1 MEIVIV
7 RGGGDIA
14 SGIIHRLH
22 RAGFKV
28 VVLEIENP
36 LTIRRKVSFSEAI
49 YAEETEVEGV
59 KGVLAKNLDDIKDI
73 LKKGFIPVYIDPKG
87 DIIKELKPLAVV
99 DAILAKRNLGTTKG
113 MAPITIGV
121 GPGFEAGVD
130 VDLVVET
137 QRGHN
142 LGRVIN
148 RGKPAENT
156 GIPGEVMGY
165 REERVLRATG
175 DGIVK
180 SFYKIGDK
188 VKIGDIICQVG
199 ESQVAAEIDGV
210 LRGIIK
216 EGLYVH
222 RGLKIGDIDPRNIVE
237 YAFTIS
243 DKARAVG
250 GGILEGILYLR
261 KERVI

>member
-14 SGIIHRLH
+14 SGIIHRLC

-28 VVLEIENP
+28 LVLEIEKP
-36 LTIRRKVSFSEAI
+36 LTIRRKVSFSEAV
-49 YAEETEVEGV
+49 YAGEVEVEGV
-59 KGVLAKNLDDIKDI
+59 RAVLAKDLDDIKYI
-73 LKKGFIPVYIDPKG
+73 FEKGFIPVYIDSRG

-99 DAILAKRNLGTTKG
+99 DAILAKRNLGTTKE

-137 QRGHN
+137 KRGHN
-142 LGRVIN
+142 LGRVIH

-180 SFYKIGDK
+180 SFYQIGDK
-188 VKIGDIICQVG
+188 VKIGDIICKVG
-199 ESQVAAEIDGV
+199 ESEVTAEIDGV

-216 EGLYVH
+216 EGLYIH
-222 RGLKIGDIDPRNIVE
+222 RGLKIGDIDPRNVE
-237 YAFTIS
+237 RYAFTIS

-250 GGILEGILYLR
+250 GGVLEGILYLR
-261 KERVI
+261 KERRI

>member
-1 MEIVIV
+1 MELVIV

-14 SGIIHRLH
+14 SGIVHRLY

-28 VVLEIENP
+28 VVLEIEKP

-49 YAEETEVEGV
+49 YDGEIEIEGV
-59 KGVLAKNLDDIKDI
+59 RAILAKDLDDIKDI
-73 LKKGFIPVYIDPKG
+73 LEKGFVPVYIDHNG

-99 DAILAKRNLGTTKG
+99 DAILAKVNLGTNKK

-142 LGRVIN
+142 LGKVIYK
-148 RGKPAENT
+148 GKAAENT
-156 GIPGEVMGY
+156 GIPGDVMGY

-180 SFYKIGDK
+180 VFHNIGDK
-188 VKIGDIICQVG
+188 VEAGDIICQIG
-199 ESQVAAEIDGV
+199 DNQVIAGISGI

-216 EGLYVH
+216 EDLYVYK
-222 RGLKIGDIDPRNIVE
+222 GLKIGDIDPRNVVE
-237 YAFTIS
+237 HAFTIS

-250 GGILEGILYLR
+250 GGVLEGILYLR
-261 KERVI
+261 KEKEI